1 MKKKRIAYAIL
12 WLLIGALALMTIP
25 TESTTYADESLY
37 VTHGAAAGDVTPH
50 SAVIWSRAN
59 REGIMHVTVS
69 KNQNSYGS
77 IHKKVRVYVEHDF
90 TGKIKIDKLSPDTL
104 YYYHVWFGNNEHL
117 DSDSQKSSFG
127 AFRTAPSKD
136 DAKPV
141 KFGWGGDLAGQNV
154 CRDSSE
160 GFPIFM
166 TIEAME
172 LNFFVGLGD
181 MIYADST
188 CNEIGKYGNRQ
199 ISGDF
204 VQSFDIHNFWAHWKY
219 NREDRHYK
227 DLLSK
232 VPYFA
237 IWDDHEVV
245 NDFGPLHDT
254 RNNSPYIPGEHLLPL
269 GLAAFL
275 DYNPIDENP
284 ETPKRLYRNIQWGK
298 HVELFILDTRQY
310 RDANFAID
318 DSVKPKTMLGREQLV
333 WLKDKLTRSDATW
346 KVIVSSVPMSIPTGS
361 SENGRDGWANFD
373 QNTGFE
379 YELLDILRFM
389 KKQGMHNT
397 IWITTDVHFAA
408 VFRYM
413 PFIDDST
420 FQVYEFVTGPLNAGL
435 SPKFN
440 YDTTTLGTERLF
452 LYGPDGGGAGLN
464 YEQAKLF
471 MNFGLVEVDE
481 KGNLTVSISNIYGDI
496 KHKTTLL
503 PRG

>member
-1 MKKKRIAYAIL
+1 MKNKRIVYAIL
-12 WLLIGALALMTIP
+12 WLLIGVSAIIIISK
-25 TESTTYADESLY
+25 ESAIFADESLF
-37 VTHGAAAGDVTPH
+37 VTHGAAAGDVTSH
-50 SAVIWSRAN
+50 SAVIWSRSNKEA
-59 REGIMHVTVS
+59 IMHVAVS
-69 KNQNSYGS
+69 RNQASYGS
-77 IHKKVRVYVEHDF
+77 VHKKVRVSAEHDF
-90 TGKIKIDKLSPDTL
+90 TGKIKIDNLNPDTL
-104 YYYHVWFGNNEHL
+104 YYYRVWFSSNERSYA
-117 DSDSQKSSFG
+117 DAQKSASG
-127 AFRTAPSKD
+127 TFRTAPSKD
-136 DAKPV
+136 SAKPV
-141 KFGWGGDLAGQNV
+141 KFAWGGDLAGQNV
-154 CRDSSE
+154 CRDSIE

-166 TIEAME
+166 TIEAM
-172 LNFFVGLGD
+172 NPDFFIGLGD
-181 MIYADST
+181 MIYADGT
-188 CNEIGKYGNRQ
+188 CNEIGRYGNRQ
-199 ISGDF
+199 IDGEF
-204 VQSFDIHNFWAHWKY
+204 IQSFDMFNFWSHWKY
-219 NREDRHYK
+219 NREDSHYK

-254 RNNSPYIPGEHLLPL
+254 RNTLPYVAGEHLLPF

-275 DYNPIDENP
+275 DYNPVDENP
-284 ETPKRLYRNIQWGK
+284 ETPNRLYRNIQWGR

-310 RDANFAID
+310 RDANFEID
-318 DSVKPKTMLGREQLV
+318 DPTKPKTMLGREQLI
-333 WLKDKLTRSDATW
+333 WLKDKLKKSSATW
-346 KVIVSSVPMSIPTGS
+346 RVIVSIVPMSIPTGS
-361 SENGRDGWANFD
+361 AEGGRDGWANFD

-389 KKQGMHNT
+389 KKQGIYNT
-397 IWITTDVHFAA
+397 IWLTTDVHFAA
-408 VFRYM
+408 VFRYT
-413 PFIDDST
+413 PFIDDSS
-420 FQVYEFVTGPLNAGL
+420 FQVYEFVTGPLNSGL
-435 SPKFN
+435 FPNFN